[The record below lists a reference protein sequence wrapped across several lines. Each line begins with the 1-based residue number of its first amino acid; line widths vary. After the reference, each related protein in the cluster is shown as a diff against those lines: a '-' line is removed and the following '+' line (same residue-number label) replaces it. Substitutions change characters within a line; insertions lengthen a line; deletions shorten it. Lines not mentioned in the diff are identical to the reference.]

1 LRRCSPG
8 RCWRCADILFGAA
21 TRIEAGRLGA
31 WRSERPTYQ
40 GDRGSADR
48 QRIGQRPSNRSPICV
63 TLGRGSRRPTRTR
76 SGSGVPERPF
86 ANRASPAH
94 TLPMDA
100 GPDGR
105 HWRSTVGSCSP
116 HEDLR
121 LQSDELSK
129 CRPPVRTAL
138 VRSSLERL
146 VPAPYWNVASGG
158 RIFLA
163 LAVRGPT
170 RHQPRADRRS
180 SDRPPVDRRP
190 PRRSTFSLNGRPL
203 PLSSRV
209 DWVGS
214 TRYATSSPLC
224 PPHVQSN
231 PLTSPHAC
239 GEVLKS
245 LASLPLPAEH
255 YQRRIKAFSTWR
267 QLRSRPSR
275 EGERVS
281 RCWCGAQRLTTT
293 PRTALGSP
301 NAGELGRRRSQWL
314 TLRRP
319 LTGRR
324 RTQCRGPLT
333 WDRDIAGPDAG
344 VWEWTVAPREYPL

>member
-1 LRRCSPG
+1 MTAPGPSSLGADPAPDQARPSCPEPRPKRFGPSRHRDATQQDKEPRKDTELRSLSVMARSVQRVLPAQTSQMTPTWECPAAFRHVRIPQPTRGAWLRRCSPG
-8 RCWRCADILFGAA
+8 RCWRCADILFGAP

-63 TLGRGSRRPTRTR
+63 TLGRGSRRLR
-76 SGSGVPERPF
+76 GHGVEAESQSDP
-86 ANRASPAH
+86 
-94 TLPMDA
+94 LPIGHRRNPHCLWMLAQTA
-100 GPDGR
+100 GIGVLP
-105 HWRSTVGSCSP
+105 VGSCSP
-116 HEDLR
+116 HQDLR

-129 CRPPVRTAL
+129 CRPPVRTVL

-214 TRYATSSPLC
+214 TRCATSSSVP
-224 PPHVQSN
+224 
-231 PLTSPHAC
+231 SPRA
-239 GEVLKS
+239 K
-245 LASLPLPAEH
+245 
-255 YQRRIKAFSTWR
+255 
-267 QLRSRPSR
+267 
-275 EGERVS
+275 
-281 RCWCGAQRLTTT
+281 
-293 PRTALGSP
+293 
-301 NAGELGRRRSQWL
+301 
-314 TLRRP
+314 
-319 LTGRR
+319 
-324 RTQCRGPLT
+324 
-333 WDRDIAGPDAG
+333 
-344 VWEWTVAPREYPL
+344 